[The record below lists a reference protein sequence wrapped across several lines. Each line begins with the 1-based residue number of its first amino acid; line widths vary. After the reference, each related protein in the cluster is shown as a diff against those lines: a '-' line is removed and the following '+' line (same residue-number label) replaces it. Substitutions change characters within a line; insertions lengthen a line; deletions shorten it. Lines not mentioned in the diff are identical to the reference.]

1 VTAAGLQRRKNGAVA
16 DADDLLERSSQLGE
30 LEAALEGV
38 LRDSAGRL
46 VLVGGEAGAGKTA
59 LLRRFRDGQG
69 ESIRVLWGACEAL
82 LTPEPLGPLSDIAE
96 TTGGELAAL
105 VGGDA
110 RPHEVTGALMRELK
124 RRPPSV
130 LVIEDVHWA
139 DEATLDVMKLLGRRL
154 EQVQALVL
162 VSYRDDALD
171 RRHPLRVML
180 GDLGAGS
187 RIERLAVPPLSE
199 SSVRTLA
206 ERHGVDGGDLFSKTN
221 GNPLFVT
228 EVLAADAESI
238 PDTVRDAVLA
248 RAARLST
255 SAREAMDAV
264 AVAPAEIQVWLLEKL
279 VGEATASLEECLSS
293 GMLMAS
299 ADAVRFRHE
308 LARLAVEEALTP
320 DRRLDL
326 HRRALAALADSP
338 RAADMSLLAHH
349 AEAAGDADATLRF
362 APEAAARASALGAH
376 REAAAHYGRALRFA
390 EGMTA
395 GEKAELF
402 EGRSHECYL
411 ASGFDDALE
420 AQQRALACYRDLG
433 DRLREGD
440 ALRTLGR
447 LYGFAGRTE
456 DAGAACREAIA
467 VLEQLEPGRELA
479 LAYATL
485 AQRCLNWEDVDGALS
500 WGTRA
505 LELAERLDDTEI
517 VAYALA
523 TIGAAEFRSEKPEGM
538 RKLERSLE
546 LAKRADL
553 EDHVGRAYVGLVSA
567 AVRHRSFRL
576 AERHLQ
582 TGVEYCDERG
592 LDYWRLFL
600 LACGARC
607 DLDRGRWGDAADAAA
622 VIGRDPRAWP
632 MPRIYALTVL
642 GLVRARRGEPDAAS
656 ALDEALAYAE
666 PTGELQQISP
676 VVAAK
681 AEAAWLEGRP
691 EKVEEMTASTFELAR
706 RRAAFWEAGELAA
719 WRKRCG
725 ITDDAIDVAAP
736 YAAELAGEHERA
748 AELWTEL
755 GCAYEAALALA
766 GADGENVLREA
777 LTAFQELGATPADAL
792 VARRLRERGVR
803 GVPRGPR
810 AETRQNP
817 RGLTAR
823 ELEVLKLIARGLRNA
838 QIAERLFVSEKT
850 VDHHVSAILRKLEVG
865 NRGEASAEAVRLG
878 IAGEPR

>member
-1 VTAAGLQRRKNGAVA
+1 VA
-16 DADDLLERSSQLGE
+16 DADDLLERSRQLGE
-30 LEAALEGV
+30 LDAALEGV

-46 VLVGGEAGAGKTA
+46 VFVGGEAGAGKTA
-59 LLRRFRDGQG
+59 LLRRFRDRQG

-82 LTPEPLGPLSDIAE
+82 LTPEPLGPLTDIAE
-96 TTGGELAAL
+96 ATGGELAAL
-105 VGGDA
+105 VAGDA

-124 RRPPSV
+124 RRSPSV
-130 LVIEDVHWA
+130 LVVEDLHWA

-154 EQVQALVL
+154 EQVQGLIL
-162 VSYRDDALD
+162 VSYRDDVLD

-180 GDLGAGS
+180 GDLGAG
-187 RIERLAVPPLSE
+187 RRVERLAVPPLSE
-199 SSVRTLA
+199 SVVRTLA
-206 ERHGVDGGDLFSKTN
+206 ERYGMDGADLFSKTN
-221 GNPLFVT
+221 GNPFFVT

-255 SAREAMDAV
+255 SGRDLIDAV
-264 AVAPAEIQVWLLEKL
+264 AVAPAEIEVWLLEEL
-279 VGEATASLEECLSS
+279 VGEAMGSLEECLSS
-293 GMLMAS
+293 GMLRAS
-299 ADAVRFRHE
+299 AEGVRFRHE
-308 LARLAVEEALTP
+308 LARLAVEAALPP
-320 DRRLDL
+320 DRRLGL

-338 RAADMSLLAHH
+338 RAADASLLAHH

-362 APEAAARASALGAH
+362 APEAAERASALGAH

-402 EGRSHECYL
+402 ERRSYECYL
-411 ASGFDDALE
+411 ASVFDEALE
-420 AQQRALACYRDLG
+420 AEQRALDCYRELG

-440 ALRTLGR
+440 ALRNLGR

-485 AQRCLNWEDVDGALS
+485 AQRCLNWEDLDGAVS
-500 WGTRA
+500 WGTRS

-517 VAYALA
+517 VVYALN
-523 TIGAAEFRSEKPEGM
+523 TVGAAQFRPGELDGM

-546 LAKRADL
+546 LAQRAGL
-553 EDHVGRAYVGLVSA
+553 EDHVGRAYVGLVTA
-567 AVRHRSFRL
+567 AVRHRSFPL
-576 AERHLQ
+576 AERHIQAGLD
-582 TGVEYCDERG
+582 YCDERG

-607 DLDRGRWGDAADAAA
+607 DLDQGRWDDAADAAA

-632 MPRIYALTVL
+632 IPRVYALTVL
-642 GLVRARRGEPDAAS
+642 GLVRARRGDPDTAS
-656 ALDEALAYAE
+656 SLDEALAYAE
-666 PTGELQQISP
+666 PTGELQQIAP
-676 VVAAK
+676 AVAAK
-681 AEAAWLEGRP
+681 AEAAWLDGRH
-691 EKVEEMTASTFELAR
+691 EVVEEATASTIELAR
-706 RRAAFWEAGELAA
+706 GRAAVWEAGEVAA

-725 ITDDAIDVAAP
+725 IADGAIDVAEP

-755 GCAYEAALALA
+755 HCPYEAALALA
-766 GADGENVLREA
+766 GADGEDALRRA
-777 LTAFQELGATPADAL
+777 LAAFQELGATPAGAI

-803 GVPRGPR
+803 GLPRGPR
-810 AETRQNP
+810 AATRQNP
-817 RGLTAR
+817 AGLTAR
-823 ELEVLKLIARGLRNA
+823 ELEVLKLIAQGLRNA
-838 QIAERLFVSEKT
+838 QIAARLFLSEKT
-850 VDHHVSAILRKLEVG
+850 VHHHVSAILRKLEVR
-865 NRGEASAEAVRLG
+865 NRGEASAAAVRLG